1 MSALFICFFYFMGL
15 NNAVVI
21 KGQVRD
27 AKTGSPVAK
36 AHVYLIKGEIEQFSD
51 SSGRFE
57 ICITDAATRLW
68 IEHPKY
74 KTAQEVLSS
83 AQSFVFID
91 LHKK

>member
-1 MSALFICFFYFMGL
+1 MGL

-27 AKTGSPVAK
+27 AKTGSPIAK
-36 AHVYLIKGEIEQFSD
+36 AHVYFIKGEVEQFSD

-57 ICITDAATRLW
+57 FCMKDSTTRLW

-74 KTAQEVLSS
+74 KTAQEVLST
-83 AQSFVFID
+83 APTFIFID